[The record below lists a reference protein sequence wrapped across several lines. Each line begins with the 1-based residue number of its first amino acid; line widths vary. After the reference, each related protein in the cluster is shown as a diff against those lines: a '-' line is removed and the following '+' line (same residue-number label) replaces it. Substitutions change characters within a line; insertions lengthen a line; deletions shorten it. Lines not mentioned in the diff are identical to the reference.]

1 VERVNQDPR
10 VKKLLRSVIM
20 LAVFA
25 VGLFVYNLFSENPLW
40 MVSVVLLLGTVVN
53 TVRWIMTKKNVM
65 KEIMAKQ
72 SSEAQP

>member
-1 VERVNQDPR
+1 
-10 VKKLLRSVIM
+10 
-20 LAVFA
+20 
-25 VGLFVYNLFSENPLW
+25 LFVYNLFSENPLW